1 MKKRSSWTLPRINP
15 NGPLDAALLLSRT
28 GTLLAA
34 WTKKAAPLDV
44 LAVMAATMLASI
56 DTLVEAVGDRN
67 PRIVLVE
74 TDGRRITITRSDPA
88 VFLVLMAP
96 AIMGL
101 TWMRRE
107 AERIVRG
114 VSEQGVGKR
123 TEGAAASPAPASRE
137 RPKARARVR

>member
-1 MKKRSSWTLPRINP
+1 MKNRSTRTLPRINP

-34 WTKKAAPLDV
+34 WTKKPAPVDV

-56 DTLVEAVGDRN
+56 DTLVETVGDRN
-67 PRIVLVE
+67 PRAVSVE
-74 TDGRRITITRSDPA
+74 TDGRRITITRLDSS
-88 VFLVLMAP
+88 VFLVLIAP

-101 TWMRRE
+101 TRMRRE

-114 VSEQGVGKR
+114 VSESDIGAR
-123 TEGAAASPAPASRE
+123 AEEGTTPPVPPSRE
-137 RPKARARVR
+137 RSRARTHTR